1 MGTRSLTFVH
11 DETGDPIVCIY
22 QQYDGYFDGVGDD
35 LLSFLKGSRVVNGIG
50 MTEGTIFNGA
60 GDLAARLI
68 THLKRGDASD
78 PGGVYIEP
86 ATLNDGDM
94 GTEFAYHIFAGVGH
108 EPRLVAHDIYAKR
121 TVSGP
126 ASHIVWPTD
135 EVEDEDDDSAPIR
148 PDQRAALFATF
159 AEVFGHSEDEARYAF
174 TRMVLRFPSFRVVS
188 WSENKPGALSA
199 AEASQVLDALNVLN
213 V

>member
-11 DETGDPIVCIY
+11 DETGDPIVCVY

-35 LLSFLKGSRVVNGIG
+35 ILSFLKGSRVVNGIG
-50 MTEGTIFNGA
+50 MDPGVIFNGA

-68 THLKRGDASD
+68 THFKRGDASD
-78 PGGVYIEP
+78 AGGVYIESP
-86 ATLNDGDM
+86 TLADGDM
-94 GTEFAYHIFAGVGH
+94 GTEFAYHIYATAGG
-108 EPRLVAHDIYAKR
+108 EPRLVARDVYSGR
-121 TVSGP
+121 TVAGL
-126 ASHIVWPTD
+126 ASDIVWPTD
-135 EVEDEDDDSAPIR
+135 RDEDEADASVAIR

-159 AEVFGHSEDEARYAF
+159 TEVFGHSEEEARYAF
-174 TRMVLRFPSFRVVS
+174 TRMVLGHGADEVVS

-199 AEASQVLDALNVLN
+199 TEASKVLDALNLLN